1 MSIINDA
8 HTRDEDT
15 ATPLEPIPIEPP
27 LPMPRERKTLGKARR
42 SEVPRSSHA
51 EWKPPADRASPIELL
66 EESNRSRLQH
76 LAAIRYGRMLVSP
89 FAFLR
94 GSPTVMAHDLA
105 KSPVSGIEVQA
116 CGDAHLMN
124 FGVFASPERN
134 LLFDLNDFDE
144 TLPGPWEWDLKRLST
159 SCVVAGR
166 SHGIR
171 ERDCGDA
178 ARAAA
183 RFYRQRMYE
192 YSNMR
197 LLDIWYSRVDAQ
209 TVLDVVS
216 RRSRKELAED
226 LNKARHRTSLQA
238 LSKLA
243 NVVNGRLRIVE
254 TPPLVCHVHEQSV
267 NEGLRRCFRG
277 YYDSLSDDHRKL
289 VEALSLRGRCA
300 QGGRRR

>member
-178 ARAAA
+178 AGLPRDSIARECTNTAICVCLTSGILVSMPRLCSMWSAA
-183 RFYRQRMYE
+183 
-192 YSNMR
+192 
-197 LLDIWYSRVDAQ
+197 D
-209 TVLDVVS
+209 
-216 RRSRKELAED
+216 
-226 LNKARHRTSLQA
+226 
-238 LSKLA
+238 
-243 NVVNGRLRIVE
+243 
-254 TPPLVCHVHEQSV
+254 
-267 NEGLRRCFRG
+267 
-277 YYDSLSDDHRKL
+277 
-289 VEALSLRGRCA
+289 RGRSW
-300 QGGRRR
+300 QKI